1 MTKVTEVSMIPDE
14 SILSKIFIL
23 RGKKVM
29 IDRDLAGLY
38 GVETKYLKRQVRR
51 NLLRFPE
58 DFMFE
63 LTDEEFKN
71 WRSQFV
77 TSDED
82 KAGLRYKPFAFTEEG
97 VAQLSTVLNSERA
110 IKVNIQIIRM
120 FSRMRSIV
128 LSNKELISKLE
139 EIEKAF
145 LDHDEK
151 LEEIFNYLNQ
161 LKILEQLETEF
172 KNRKRIGFRT

>member
-1 MTKVTEVSMIPDE
+1 MTEVSKVSMIPDE

-51 NLLRFPE
+51 NALRFPE

-63 LTDEEFKN
+63 LTEEEFKK

-82 KAGLRYKPFAFTEEG
+82 KAVVYF
-97 VAQLSTVLNSERA
+97 
-110 IKVNIQIIRM
+110 
-120 FSRMRSIV
+120 
-128 LSNKELISKLE
+128 
-139 EIEKAF
+139 
-145 LDHDEK
+145 
-151 LEEIFNYLNQ
+151 
-161 LKILEQLETEF
+161 
-172 KNRKRIGFRT
+172 